1 MKKCSF
7 SNIYLYFCS
16 AKSLRTKTITIT
28 KTMTKTITKMKYILT
43 LLFGVWSCLTL
54 SAVTQQEARA
64 YITNRQYPQAVTAY
78 RALIQQKTLAKNPDV
93 NKFFGQALC
102 MTGAYEESI
111 PYLEFAANKNKTG
124 AWWYLGISRQHLYD
138 FEGAIQAMEKYRSQM
153 NKGSMWIPRI
163 DSVVAEC
170 QVGLKGVGHV
180 QDIAVI
186 DSMIV
191 SKELFFSHYKL
202 GPESGRI
209 LNPRQCGELFS
220 SRADSTFASVFEN
233 QAGDYRVLAC
243 SDAEGYH
250 LYESHL
256 FSGQW
261 SELQAIASID
271 AGTRTLCYPFLR
283 SDSETLFFA
292 CDSTPGYGGFDIY
305 KTHYSTENE
314 SYYTPERMPMP
325 FNSPYDDYML
335 AIDETHQ
342 VGWWATNR
350 NTAEGL
356 VCIYLFLIDEQP
368 RYLDG
373 RNPDRARVSSIA
385 DSWRDPKGYEALV
398 EEVLSAPQFVEEKEE
413 IRIPISDAVVYAS
426 VDQFRNPKAREMY
439 EASLR
444 IESDLLTVQGELDSM
459 RQDYH
464 SANAKRRTDLRKSIL
479 DAEQKEQQ
487 LMDHLHATQK
497 KFRSLELTPNP

>member
-1 MKKCSF
+1 M
-7 SNIYLYFCS
+7 
-16 AKSLRTKTITIT
+16 R
-28 KTMTKTITKMKYILT
+28 YILT
-43 LLFGVWSCLTL
+43 LILGWWSCLTL
-54 SAVTQQEARA
+54 LAVTQQEARA
-64 YITNRQYPQAVTAY
+64 YITNQQYPQAVSAY
-78 RALIQQKTLAKNPDV
+78 RALIQQKTLAKNPDI

-111 PYLEFAANKNKTG
+111 PYLEFAASKNKSG

-138 FEGAIQAMEKYRSQM
+138 FDGAIQALEKYRSQM
-153 NKGSMWIPRI
+153 NKGSMWLPRI

-180 QDIAVI
+180 QDIVII
-186 DSMIV
+186 DSMV
-191 SKELFFSHYKL
+191 VAKETFFTHYKL

-209 LNPRQCGELFS
+209 VKGQRSNDKGQM
-220 SRADSTFASVFEN
+220 ADDNSQLSTVFEN
-233 QAGDYRVLAC
+233 QAGDYRLMAC
-243 SDAEGYH
+243 CDEEGYR

-256 FSGQW
+256 FSGEW
-261 SELQAIASID
+261 SELQAIASIE

-314 SYYTPERMPMP
+314 SYYTPERLPMP
-325 FNSPYDDYML
+325 FNSPYDDYMM

-350 NTAEGL
+350 NTAPGM
-356 VCIYLFLIDEQP
+356 VCIYLFQMEDSP

-373 RNPDRARVSSIA
+373 RNPARAQVTSIA
-385 DSWRDPKGYEALV
+385 ETWRDPKGYEALV
-398 EEVLSAPQFVEEKEE
+398 EEILSAPQFVEEKEE
-413 IRIPISDAVVYAS
+413 IRIPISDAVVYTS

-439 EASLR
+439 DASLR
-444 IESDLLTVQGELDSM
+444 IESDLLTVQGELDSQ
-459 RQDYH
+459 RQEYH
-464 SANAKRRTDLRKSIL
+464 QANANRRAELRKSIL
-479 DAEQKEQQ
+479 QAEQKEQQ
-487 LMDHLHATQK
+487 LLDQLRASQK
-497 KFRSLELTPNP
+497 KYRSLECE